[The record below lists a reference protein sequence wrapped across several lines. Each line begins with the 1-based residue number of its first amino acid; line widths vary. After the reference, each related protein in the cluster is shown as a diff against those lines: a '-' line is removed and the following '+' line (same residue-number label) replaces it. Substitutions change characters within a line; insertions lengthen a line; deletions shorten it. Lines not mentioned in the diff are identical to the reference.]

1 MPKKL
6 FYGDLLSR
14 GQETRALSSLCF
26 RKSKLYKMRLVHTHP
41 TIFGD
46 YSDSDQWE
54 LFVKAMKEDLFKQ
67 KELKFRHPKDSEKEY
82 ERHYIGCPANG
93 IALLMVGQFK
103 KEMDFAFVRIVL
115 KSVFYGEPYIVLEK
129 YAQSFRNPDILAKML
144 ESAFNWVLKGQGVI
158 VKLESWEPNK
168 QVMWLLD
175 YEESY
180 MTEVQKMKKED
191 LIMIGYED
199 ALERHQKLEAKK
211 KKRQIKKAK
220 SIKDYILFKDKAL
233 VMKLLRHHV
242 SKFRLSKK
250 VAMPFRLFMERK
262 ITKRIPFK
270 LVLTEM
276 PELKGKISKTR
287 YNHWTDKM
295 VSSYKGDSDY
305 EALEKEIDD
314 LLKD

>member
-1 MPKKL
+1 MMPKQKI

-54 LFVKAMKEDLFKQ
+54 LLVKAMKEDLFKQ
-67 KELKFRHPKDSEKEY
+67 KEFKFRHPKDSEKEY

-129 YAQSFRNPDILAKML
+129 YAQSFRNPDILAKMV

-158 VKLESWEPNK
+158 VKLEPWEPNE

-180 MTEVQKMKKED
+180 MTEMQKMKKED

-276 PELKGKISKTR
+276 PELKGKISK
-287 YNHWTDKM
+287 
-295 VSSYKGDSDY
+295 KGN
-305 EALEKEIDD
+305 
-314 LLKD
+314 